1 MLAPGMSCGMM
12 MSLNIGQYHH
22 HTHLA
27 DKALV
32 TDPLFGIL
40 GGIKSDLLFTRID
53 DVGDLEIQH
62 EVKLEHFILLALTWD
77 CQLCLMAV
85 TNFGKNQV
93 LSFII
98 L

>member
-12 MSLNIGQYHH
+12 RSLNIGQYHH

-40 GGIKSDLLFTRID
+40 VRIKSDLLFTRID
-53 DVGDLEIQH
+53 DVCDLEIQH
-62 EVKLEHFILLALTWD
+62 EVKLKQTI
-77 CQLCLMAV
+77 
-85 TNFGKNQV
+85 
-93 LSFII
+93 
-98 L
+98 